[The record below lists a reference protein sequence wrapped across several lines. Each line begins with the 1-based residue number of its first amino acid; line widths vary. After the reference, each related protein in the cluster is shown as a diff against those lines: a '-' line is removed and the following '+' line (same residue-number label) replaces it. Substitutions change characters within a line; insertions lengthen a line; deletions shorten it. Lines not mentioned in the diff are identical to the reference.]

1 MPNPEEPTISRVT
14 RSKAEARASY
24 DRMSRWYD
32 LLAGRSE
39 RKHREA
45 GLERLDV
52 REGETVLEIG
62 FGTGHTL
69 LALARAVGH
78 TGGVCGIDISD
89 GMREVALARL
99 KDARLS
105 GRVTLECGDATRL
118 SYADDSF
125 DAVFMSF
132 TLELFDTPEIPVV
145 LGECRRALRSGG
157 RLGVVA
163 MARGEPPGVMER
175 LYEWG
180 HRKWPRYVDCRP
192 IYPVRA
198 LEEAGFRILDTTPL
212 SMWGLPGEIVL
223 GEKG

>member
-1 MPNPEEPTISRVT
+1 MPDDKISISRVT
-14 RSKAEARASY
+14 RSKAEAKASY
-24 DRMSRWYD
+24 NRMSRWYD

-52 REGETVLEIG
+52 REGETILEIG
-62 FGTGHTL
+62 FGTGHAL
-69 LALARAVGH
+69 LALARAVGDA
-78 TGGVCGIDISD
+78 GRVCGIDISE
-89 GMREVALARL
+89 GMRGIALARL
-99 KDARLS
+99 EDASLS

-118 SYADDSF
+118 PYADDSF
-125 DAVFMSF
+125 DAVCMSF

-145 LGECRRALRSGG
+145 LGECRRVLRSGG

-163 MARGEPPGVMER
+163 MAKGDPPGVMEW
-175 LYEWG
+175 LYEWA

-192 IYPVRA
+192 IYPARA
-198 LEEAGFRILDTTPL
+198 LEEAGFRIQATTPL
-212 SMWGLPGEIVL
+212 SMWGLSGEIVL